1 MRSIHK
7 NIQVMLEFLKAPF
20 LVLHYSCYTLI
31 IFLMILFV
39 LLVSM
44 LLILLYS
51 KCNQAFN
58 LWQQL
63 QLASELDSDLQDTV
77 NWGRKWLVDFNA
89 GKTELV
95 SFGRSNYAVAID
107 VKMVCLFLRKNHF
120 LRCWGCLS
128 VLDWIGGLILP
139 LLLKLSLRKLEP

>member
-63 QLASELDSDLQDTV
+63 ELASELDSDLQDTV

-128 VLDWIGGLILP
+128 VLDWIGSLILS

>member
-1 MRSIHK
+1 MGSIHK

-63 QLASELDSDLQDTV
+63 ELASELDSDLQDTV
-77 NWGRKWLVDFNA
+77 NWGRKRLVDFNA

-95 SFGRSNYAVAID
+95 LFDWSNYTAAID
-107 VKMVCLFLRKNHF
+107 VKMLCLFLRKNHF

-128 VLDWIGGLILP
+128 VLDWIGDLILS